1 MYVSRIYIRN
11 YRNFQQID
19 IPLND
24 GVTCIIGE
32 NNTGK
37 TNLFHA
43 LRLVLDNSLP
53 STYRHLQEQDLFA
66 MADFRNPNQV
76 IVSVEFADFEESINC
91 EALVSTWKVDD
102 LDIAR
107 LAYRYRPR
115 FSFREKHKHKD
126 EIEHLNLET
135 DYEWKLVG
143 GGSKDIREF
152 EWHDDFGTAVRFGDL
167 QAFRLEL
174 LKDLRDVLQDLQRDR
189 ASPLRRL
196 IRTRHNDIPK
206 DKLIESLRIAN
217 QSITDD
223 DIIQSTKSDIQ
234 HAFNSAAGEAFD
246 HLQLNLGM
254 AEPTFAAILRSI
266 RVLFRSELVQDQ
278 DFDIQRNGLGLN
290 NVLYIIMI
298 LEAFERQV
306 ASEDVCGQLL
316 LIEEPEAHLHPQLQR
331 SLFNA
336 LSLKRSQVILTS
348 HSTHISSQAPL
359 ESLVSLTSS
368 PAGTIANRLT
378 LSEKLEE
385 KEIRDLERYL
395 DATRS
400 TLLYARKV
408 LLVEGPAEL
417 FLLPKMIESVTG
429 INLDRN
435 GISVIPI
442 FGNHFDSYVKLFA
455 DDGLPK
461 RCAIITDGDQRPEHL
476 SLEIPEDSIYNPEDV
491 PDLNSKFVRVF
502 RCQTTFERAITQQ
515 DSLIMLIE
523 TFSEFATPQVQLF
536 CEKAK
541 LKIDQLQEPTTQQYE
556 EVLRPVRKRVLSQA
570 KDKGKARFA
579 QIASKHT
586 HQITQLPQYIDD
598 ALKWLLDD

>member
-1 MYVSRIYIRN
+1 MHISRIYIRN
-11 YRNFQQID
+11 YRNFQEID

-53 STYRHLQEQDLFA
+53 SAYRHLQEQDLFA

-91 EALVSTWKVDD
+91 QALVSTWKVDD
-102 LDIAR
+102 LDVAR
-107 LAYRYRPR
+107 LTYRFRPR
-115 FSFREKHKHKD
+115 FSFREKHEHND
-126 EIEHLNLET
+126 EIDQLNLET
-135 DYEWKLVG
+135 DYEWRLTG
-143 GGSKDIREF
+143 GGFKDIREF
-152 EWHDDFGTAVRFGDL
+152 EWHEDIGAAVRFGDL
-167 QAFRLEL
+167 QAFKLEY

-189 ASPLRRL
+189 TSPLRKI
-196 IRTRHNDIPK
+196 IRIRDKDIPK

-223 DIIQSTKSDIQ
+223 DVIQSTKSDIQ
-234 HAFNSAAGEAFD
+234 RAFTNAAGEAFED
-246 HLQLNLGM
+246 LQLSLGM
-254 AEPTFAAILRSI
+254 AEPTFAAILRSLK
-266 RVLFRSELVQDQ
+266 VLFRSELIQDQ
-278 DFDIQRNGLGLN
+278 DFDILRNGLGLN
-290 NVLYIIMI
+290 NVIYIVMI
-298 LEAFERQV
+298 LEAFERHI
-306 ASEDVCGQLL
+306 SYEDVCGQLL

-331 SLFNA
+331 ALFNA
-336 LSLKRSQVILTS
+336 LSRKQSQVILTS

-359 ESLVSLTSS
+359 ESLLSFTSS

-385 KEIRDLERYL
+385 REIRDLERYL

-417 FLLPKMIESVTG
+417 FLIPKMIESVKG
-429 INLDRN
+429 INLDRY

-442 FGNHFDSYVKLFA
+442 FGNHFESYAKLFA

-461 RCAIITDGDQRPEHL
+461 KCAIVTDGDQCPEHL
-476 SLEIPEDSIYNPEDV
+476 SLDIPEDSLYHPEGC

-502 RCQTTFERAITQQ
+502 RCQTTFERALTQN
-515 DSLIMLIE
+515 DSLEMLIK
-523 TFSEFATPQVQLF
+523 TLSELVAPQVQKE

-541 LKIDQLQEPTTQQYE
+541 RKLELQDDLSAQQYE
-556 EVLRPVRKRVLSQA
+556 EILRPVRKRILNQA
-570 KDKGKARFA
+570 KNKGKARFA
-579 QIASKHT
+579 QVASSHA
-586 HQITQLPQYIDD
+586 HEINRLPQYIDN
-598 ALKWLLDD
+598 ALKWLLND